1 MPNKQSINLKAVEK
15 VALALEELN
24 EEVIY
29 IGGAIV
35 SLYVTDIGAEEPR
48 PTKDI
53 DVSVQISTYPQMVQL
68 SEKLA
73 SKHIHPA
80 PTEEVLYRYQYE
92 DILID
97 FIPYDETPLGPTNSW
112 LKPGF
117 EKAYPVPIGAVQ
129 IRILPVSL
137 FIATKWE
144 AHKDRGG
151 DPRVSHDFEDIIYV
165 IDNSLGFVEDVLHAD
180 EKVKAFLKGMASDI
194 LSNSNRDEIIEC
206 HINPYDTSERRKLI
220 IEKLEAIRNL

>member
-35 SLYVTDIGAEEPR
+35 GLYVTDIGAEEPR

-53 DVSVQISTYPQMVQL
+53 DVSVQISTYPEMVQL

-73 SKHIHPA
+73 TKHIHPA
-80 PTEEVLYRYQYE
+80 PMEEILYRYQYE

-97 FIPYDETPLGPTNSW
+97 FIPYDTN
-112 LKPGF
+112 
-117 EKAYPVPIGAVQ
+117 
-129 IRILPVSL
+129 
-137 FIATKWE
+137 
-144 AHKDRGG
+144 
-151 DPRVSHDFEDIIYV
+151 
-165 IDNSLGFVEDVLHAD
+165 
-180 EKVKAFLKGMASDI
+180 
-194 LSNSNRDEIIEC
+194 
-206 HINPYDTSERRKLI
+206 ERRKLI